1 MFKLKA
7 TAFAVAACCTLPVC
21 AFAQDSA
28 ALDEIRQEI
37 QQLKDMYDTRIQALE
52 KRLKDAEAAAAQAQT
67 QAAAAEA
74 AKAAPEAAA
83 AAQPAAAQPVAKQV
97 TDNAFNPAMSLI
109 LQGVYGDLDERPED
123 YAVTGFAGPGRINP
137 GTRGFSLGESEL
149 NLSANIDQLF
159 YGNLLLAFEEGEAEV
174 EEAWFQT
181 LALGHGLTVK
191 GGRFFSGIGYQ
202 NALHPHAW
210 DFFDAA
216 LVQRSFLGN
225 NYGDDGLQ
233 ASWIAPLPVYLEI
246 GAEVGA
252 GRSLPGTFEEDTE
265 LAEADRNKNGPG
277 AYALFARLGGDIGLS
292 NSYRVGVSYLD
303 SSTDEERFAL
313 ADFDTRTDFDNTG
326 VRSDYGGDVRLYG
339 VDLVWKWA
347 PDGNPARRNFKLVA
361 EWMQLERKGDLTF
374 DADGVL
380 GAPQSDA
387 FKLRQWGWYVQ
398 GVYQFMPTWRVGL
411 RYDQLDQGSSS
422 LGLNAGNV
430 PDVDYD
436 PKRWSAMVDWTPSEF
451 SRWRLQYSNDQSRQ
465 DITDHQVFLQ
475 YIFSL
480 GVHGAHKF

>member
-1 MFKLKA
+1 MLKL
-7 TAFAVAACCTLPVC
+7 TAAALAVAACCTLPVR
-21 AFAQDSA
+21 ASAQDSA
-28 ALDEIRQEI
+28 ALDEIRREI
-37 QQLKDMYDTRIQALE
+37 QQLKEIYETRIQALE
-52 KRLKDAEAAAAQAQT
+52 KRLQEAEAAAAQAQT
-67 QAAAAEA
+67 QAAAAQPVEA
-74 AKAAPEAAA
+74 APPGAAAPAA
-83 AAQPAAAQPVAKQV
+83 PLPGAKQV

-109 LQGVYGDLDERPED
+109 LQGVYGDLDERPKD
-123 YAVTGFAGPGRINP
+123 YAVTGFAGPGQISP

-159 YGNLLLAFEEGEAEV
+159 YGNLLIAFEEGSAEV
-174 EEAWFQT
+174 EEAFFQT

-210 DFFDAA
+210 DFFDSA

-233 ASWIAPLPVYLEI
+233 ATWIAPLPVYLEL

-265 LAEADRNKNGPG
+265 LVEVDRDKNGPG

-303 SSTDEERFAL
+303 SSTDDQRFAL

-326 VRSDYGGDVRLYG
+326 VRSDYGGDARLYG

-347 PDGNPARRNFKLVA
+347 PNGNPAQRNLKLVA
-361 EWMQLERKGDLTF
+361 EWMQLEREGDLSF

-398 GVYQFMPTWRVGL
+398 GVYQFRPRWRVGL
-411 RYDQLDQGSSS
+411 RYDSLDSGTPFI
-422 LGLNAGNV
+422 GL
-430 PDVDYD
+430 VDSD
-436 PKRWSAMVDWTPSEF
+436 ALPP
-451 SRWRLQYSNDQSRQ
+451 
-465 DITDHQVFLQ
+465 
-475 YIFSL
+475 
-480 GVHGAHKF
+480 

>member
-7 TAFAVAACCTLPVC
+7 TAVAVTACCTLPLG
-21 AFAQDSA
+21 ASAQDSA
-28 ALDEIRQEI
+28 ALDEIRREI
-37 QQLKDMYDTRIQALE
+37 QQLKQTYENRIQALE
-52 KRLKDAEAAAAQAQT
+52 KRLQDAEAAAAQTPAAT
-67 QAAAAEA
+67 ETAKTAPQAAAAPA
-74 AKAAPEAAA
+74 VAAPA
-83 AAQPAAAQPVAKQV
+83 AKQV

-109 LQGVYGDLDERPED
+109 LQGVYGDLKQSPDE
-123 YAVTGFAGPGRINP
+123 YAVTGFADPGAINP

-159 YGNLLLAFEEGEAEV
+159 YGNLLIAFEEGSAEV
-174 EEAWFQT
+174 EEAFFQT
-181 LALGHGLTVK
+181 LALGYGLTVK

-202 NALHPHAW
+202 NAVHPHAW

-225 NYGDDGLQ
+225 NYGDDGVQ
-233 ASWIAPLPVYLEI
+233 ATWIAPLPIYVEL

-265 LAEADRNKNGPG
+265 LAEVERNKNGPG
-277 AYALFARLGGDIGLS
+277 AYALFGRLGGDIGAS

-303 SSTDEERFAL
+303 TSTDDGQFAL
-313 ADFDTRTDFDNTG
+313 ADFDTRTG
-326 VRSDYGGDVRLYG
+326 VENAYNGDARLYG
-339 VDLVWKWA
+339 VDAVWKWA
-347 PDGNPARRNFKLVA
+347 PNGNPAQRNFKLVA
-361 EWMQLERKGDLTF
+361 EWMQLEREGDLTF
-374 DADGVL
+374 DVTGLA
-380 GAPQSDA
+380 QTDA
-387 FKLRQWGWYVQ
+387 FKLRQSGWYVQ
-398 GVYQFMPTWRVGL
+398 GVYQFIPAWRMGL

-422 LGLNAGNV
+422 LGANANNI

-436 PKRWSAMVDWTPSEF
+436 PRRWSAMVDWTPSEF
-451 SRWRLQYSNDQSRQ
+451 SRWRLQYSNDESRE
-465 DITDHQVFLQ
+465 DVTDHQVFLQ

>member
-7 TAFAVAACCTLPVC
+7 TAFAVAAGCALPVC
-21 AFAQDSA
+21 AQDDA
-28 ALDEIRQEI
+28 ALDEIRREI
-37 QQLKDMYDTRIQALE
+37 QQLKESYENRIQTLE
-52 KRLKDAEAAAAQAQT
+52 QRLKDAEAAKAPRP
-67 QAAAAEA
+67 AAAA
-74 AKAAPEAAA
+74 
-83 AAQPAAAQPVAKQV
+83 PAGPSPAAKQV
-97 TDNAFNPAMSLI
+97 TENAFNPAMSLI
-109 LQGVYGDLDERPED
+109 LQGVYGDLKERPED
-123 YAVTGFAGPGRINP
+123 YAVTGFADPGAINP

-159 YGNLLLAFEEGEAEV
+159 YGNMLIAFEEGAAEV
-174 EEAWFQT
+174 EEAFFQT

-210 DFFDAA
+210 DFFDSA

-225 NYGDDGLQ
+225 NYGDDGVQ
-233 ASWIAPLPVYLEI
+233 ATWIAPLPLYVEL

-252 GRSLPGTFEEDTE
+252 GRLLPGTFEEDTE
-265 LAEADRNKNGPG
+265 LAEVERDKNGPG
-277 AYALFARLGGDIGLS
+277 AYALFARLGGDVGAS

-303 SSTDEERFAL
+303 TSTDDGQFAL
-313 ADFDTRTDFDNTG
+313 ADFDTRTDLDNTG
-326 VRSDYGGDVRLYG
+326 VRSDYNGDAKLYG

-347 PDGNPARRNFKLVA
+347 PDGNPAQRNFKLVA

-374 DADGVL
+374 DADAVL
-380 GAPQSDA
+380 GAPQTDR
-387 FKLRQWGWYVQ
+387 FTLRQWGWYVQ

-422 LGLNAGNV
+422 LGANAGNI

-451 SRWRLQYSNDQSRQ
+451 SRWRLQYNNDESR
-465 DITDHQVFLQ
+465 DGITDHQVFLQ

>member
-7 TAFAVAACCTLPVC
+7 TAFAVAAGC
-21 AFAQDSA
+21 AFPLCAQEDA
-28 ALDEIRQEI
+28 TMDEIRREI
-37 QQLKDMYDTRIQALE
+37 RQLKESYETRIQALE
-52 KRLKDAEAAAAQAQT
+52 QRLKDAEAAKAPSP
-67 QAAAAEA
+67 AAAA
-74 AKAAPEAAA
+74 
-83 AAQPAAAQPVAKQV
+83 PAAVTPAAKQV

-109 LQGVYGDLDERPED
+109 LQGVYGDLKESPEE
-123 YAVTGFAGPGRINP
+123 YAVTGFADPEKIHP

-159 YGNLLLAFEEGEAEV
+159 YGNLLVAFEEGEVHV

-202 NALHPHAW
+202 NMLHPHAW

-225 NYGDDGLQ
+225 NYGDDGVQ
-233 ASWIAPLPVYLEI
+233 ATWIAPLPVYLEL

-252 GRSLPGTFEEDTE
+252 GRLLPGTFEEHSE
-265 LAEADRNKNGPG
+265 LAEVDRDKNGAG
-277 AYALFARLGGDIGLS
+277 AYALFARLGGDIGTS

-303 SSTDEERFAL
+303 TSTDDQPFAL
-313 ADFDTRTDFDNTG
+313 ADFDTRTG
-326 VRSDYGGDVRLYG
+326 VSNEYSGDVHLYG

-361 EWMQLERKGDLTF
+361 EWMQLERKGDLVF
-374 DADGVL
+374 DVG
-380 GAPQSDA
+380 GAAVPDA
-387 FKLRQWGWYVQ
+387 FKLRQSGWYVQ

-422 LGLNAGNV
+422 LGANTGNI
-430 PDVDYD
+430 PGVDYD
-436 PKRWSAMVDWTPSEF
+436 PERWSAMVDWTPSEF
-451 SRWRLQYSNDQSRQ
+451 SRWRLQYSNDESR
-465 DITDHQVFLQ
+465 
-475 YIFSL
+475 
-480 GVHGAHKF
+480 

>member
-451 SRWRLQYSNDQSRQ
+451 SRLRLQYSNDQSRQ